1 MEKANLTIRSFTD
14 LNCWKEGHKLVLMVY
29 LETKNFPHAE
39 KYDLISQIRRAVV
52 SITSNIAEGFNRH
65 SPKEK
70 CQFYYMSLGSLAEV
84 QNQILIARDLG
95 YITGNTFKEIA
106 NQSTIVS
113 RLLNGLIKSI
123 KTHTT

>member
-1 MEKANLTIRSFTD
+1 MEPDLKIRSFTD
-14 LNCWKEGHKLVLMVY
+14 LNCWKEGHKLVLMIY
-29 LETKNFPHAE
+29 LATKNFPNAE
-39 KYDLISQIRRAVV
+39 KYDLISQIRRAAV

-95 YITGNTFKEIA
+95 YVSSKAFKEIA
-106 NQSTIVS
+106 NESIIVS

>member
-1 MEKANLTIRSFTD
+1 MEKTDLKIRSFTD
-14 LNCWKEGHKLVLMVY
+14 LNSWKEGHKLVLMIY
-29 LETKNFPHAE
+29 LETKNFPNVE
-39 KYDLISQIRRAVV
+39 KYDLISQLRRAVV

-84 QNQILIARDLG
+84 QNQIPIARDLG
-95 YITGNTFKEIA
+95 YINNKTFKEIA
-106 NQSTIVS
+106 NQSIIVS